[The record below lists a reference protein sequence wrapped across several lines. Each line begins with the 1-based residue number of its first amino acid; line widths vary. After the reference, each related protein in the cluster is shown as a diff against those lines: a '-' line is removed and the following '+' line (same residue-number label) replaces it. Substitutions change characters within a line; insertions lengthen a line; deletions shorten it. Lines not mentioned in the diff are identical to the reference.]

1 MKKTK
6 ECRNITE
13 VRCEID
19 RIDKLIIE
27 LLGERYQYIKEIVR
41 FKSNS
46 DDVEAPARFG
56 EVLKLRRE
64 WASKE
69 GINED
74 VIEKMY
80 TDLLKYF
87 ITEQKRILNLT

>member
-1 MKKTK
+1 MK
-6 ECRNITE
+6 NIKKCETIAD
-13 VRCEID
+13 VRGEID

-46 DDVEAPARFG
+46 NEVEAPARYG
-56 EVLKLRRE
+56 EVLKIRRE

-74 VIEKMY
+74 VVEKMY

-87 ITEQKRILNLT
+87 ISEQKRILNLN